1 MAKRGKVN
9 ATHAREEDR
18 AILRAEELDKKQA
31 GKGLAPIE
39 LNPNTKVYKLVKE
52 LRAWYDY
59 YAYEP

>member
-9 ATHAREEDR
+9 ATHARE
-18 AILRAEELDKKQA
+18 EELDKKQA